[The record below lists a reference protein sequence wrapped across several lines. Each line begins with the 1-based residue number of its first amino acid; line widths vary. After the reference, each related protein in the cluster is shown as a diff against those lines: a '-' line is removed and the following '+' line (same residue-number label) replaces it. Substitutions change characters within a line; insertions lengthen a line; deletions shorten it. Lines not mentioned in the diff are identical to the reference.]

1 MYFVRHTLF
10 SFSDSEVQ
18 KTVDAITHKSKAV
31 IALGKKFM
39 YKQMEMG
46 IEEAYR

>member
-1 MYFVRHTLF
+1 MKDIL
-10 SFSDSEVQ
+10 SEAETQ
-18 KTVDAITHKSKAV
+18 KTVDAITQKSKPV

-39 YKQMEMG
+39 YKQMEIG